1 MYTHATECG
10 AIRMGSRPK
19 ARIGFDRARIEN
31 GSATTSSRH
40 ETREPARGRRPTT
53 VPDSANLIL
62 RP

>member
-10 AIRMGSRPK
+10 AIRMGTRPK
-19 ARIGFDRARIEN
+19 ARIGFDRAAIEK

-40 ETREPARGRRPTT
+40 ETREPAPEPASDNG
-53 VPDSANLIL
+53 PDSANLIL